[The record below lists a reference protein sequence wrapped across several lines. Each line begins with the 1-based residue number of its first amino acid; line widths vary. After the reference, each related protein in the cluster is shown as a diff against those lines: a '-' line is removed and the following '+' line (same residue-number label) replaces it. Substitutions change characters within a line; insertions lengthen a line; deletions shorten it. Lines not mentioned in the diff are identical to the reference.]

1 MGWRSGRTSC
11 PGRQPGRLVRF
22 HAPSASCC
30 RRRRRPRLPDRAR
43 RPANLP
49 CLPVSQGYCR
59 LLRVHRAATG
69 AARTRRHSSRTA
81 GHFQGHAADHGTMD
95 GCECAGFGFPA
106 LHYPLGAQG
115 VGRRVAQIFR
125 RLIGQCVDR
134 LADFLAV
141 RAFPQGGL
149 RYVAKLIAG
158 LPEASMAFCRIS
170 PAPITN
176 RLASRIDSCIYVRR
190 FFSRGL
196 NVPESVGI
204 QQHLLPCAARRTQA
218 HS

>member
-1 MGWRSGRTSC
+1 MLS
-11 PGRQPGRLVRF
+11 
-22 HAPSASCC
+22 
-30 RRRRRPRLPDRAR
+30 RRRRPRLPDRAR

-170 PAPITN
+170 PA
-176 RLASRIDSCIYVRR
+176 RSRIGSHRVLIAASMSVV
-190 FFSRGL
+190 FSRGL